1 MNREEIIE
9 KLKEIA
15 ELTVQDPSILAKMD
29 ETADLTADLG
39 LSSVGILYIV
49 IAIEEMFNIRM
60 DDVSF
65 GEFRTV
71 GDVVNYIEKKLG
83 KLCGN

>member
-1 MNREEIIE
+1 MNREEIID

-15 ELTVQDPSILAKMD
+15 ELTVQDPSVLANMTED
-29 ETADLTADLG
+29 ADLNTDLG
-39 LSSVGILYIV
+39 LSSVGILYIA

-65 GEFRTV
+65 GDFKTV
-71 GDVVNYIEKKLG
+71 RDVANYIEKKLR
-83 KLCGN
+83 K

>member
-1 MNREEIIE
+1 MNRQEIFE

-15 ELTVQDPSILAKMD
+15 ELTVQDPSILASMYED
-29 ETADLTADLG
+29 SDLAADLG
-39 LSSVGILYIV
+39 LSSVGMLYIV

-65 GEFRTV
+65 GDFRTV
-71 GDVVNYIEKKLG
+71 RDVMDYIEQKL
-83 KLCGN
+83 KA

>member
-1 MNREEIIE
+1 MTE
-9 KLKEIA
+9 
-15 ELTVQDPSILAKMD
+15 DS
-29 ETADLTADLG
+29 DLNTDLG

-65 GEFRTV
+65 GDFKTV
-71 GDVVNYIEKKLG
+71 GDVVDYIDRKL
-83 KLCGN
+83 KA

>member
-1 MNREEIIE
+1 MNRQEIIE

-15 ELTVQDPSILAKMD
+15 ELTVQDPAILANMNED
-29 ETADLTADLG
+29 SDLNTDLG
-39 LSSVGILYIV
+39 LSSVGILYIA

-65 GEFRTV
+65 GDFKTV
-71 GDVVNYIEKKLG
+71 RDVADYIEKKL
-83 KLCGN
+83 KV

>member
-1 MNREEIIE
+1 MNRQEIFE

-15 ELTVQDPSILAKMD
+15 ELTVQDPSILASMCED
-29 ETADLTADLG
+29 SDLAADLG
-39 LSSVGILYIV
+39 LSSVGMLYIV

-65 GEFRTV
+65 GDFRTV
-71 GDVVNYIEKKLG
+71 GDVADYIEKKR
-83 KLCGN
+83 KA

>member
-1 MNREEIIE
+1 MNREEILE

-15 ELTVQDPSILAKMD
+15 ELTVQDPSILANMS
-29 ETADLTADLG
+29 ENSDLTADLG

-65 GEFRTV
+65 GDFRTV
-71 GDVVNYIEKKLG
+71 GDVANYIESKLG
-83 KLCGN
+83 K

>member
-1 MNREEIIE
+1 MNRQEIFE

-15 ELTVQDPSILAKMD
+15 ELTVQDPSILASMCED
-29 ETADLTADLG
+29 SDLAADLG
-39 LSSVGILYIV
+39 LSSVGMLYIV

-65 GEFRTV
+65 GDFRTV
-71 GDVVNYIEKKLG
+71 RDVMDYIEQKL
-83 KLCGN
+83 KA

>member
-1 MNREEIIE
+1 MNRQEIFE

-15 ELTVQDPSILAKMD
+15 ELTVQDPSILASMC
-29 ETADLTADLG
+29 ENSDLAADLG
-39 LSSVGILYIV
+39 LSSVGMLYIV

-65 GEFRTV
+65 GDFRTV
-71 GDVVNYIEKKLG
+71 CDVMDYIEQKL
-83 KLCGN
+83 KA

>member
-1 MNREEIIE
+1 MNRQEIFE

-15 ELTVQDPSILAKMD
+15 ELTVQDPSILASMCED
-29 ETADLTADLG
+29 SDLAADLG
-39 LSSVGILYIV
+39 LSSVGMLYIV

-65 GEFRTV
+65 GDFRTLR
-71 GDVVNYIEKKLG
+71 DVMDYIEQKL
-83 KLCGN
+83 KA

>member
-1 MNREEIIE
+1 MNRQEIIE

-15 ELTVQDPSILAKMD
+15 ELTVQDPAILANMNED
-29 ETADLTADLG
+29 SDLNTDLG
-39 LSSVGILYIV
+39 LSSVGILYIA

-65 GEFRTV
+65 GDFKTV
-71 GDVVNYIEKKLG
+71 RDVADYIEKKL
-83 KLCGN
+83 KA

>member
-71 GDVVNYIEKKLG
+71 RDVVNYIEKKLG
-83 KLCGN
+83 K

>member
-1 MNREEIIE
+1 MNRQEIFE

-15 ELTVQDPSILAKMD
+15 ELTVQDPSILASMCED
-29 ETADLTADLG
+29 SDLAADLG
-39 LSSVGILYIV
+39 LSSVGMLYIV

-65 GEFRTV
+65 GDFQTV
-71 GDVVNYIEKKLG
+71 RDVMDYIEQKL
-83 KLCGN
+83 KA

>member
-15 ELTVQDPSILAKMD
+15 ELTVQDPTILAKMD
-29 ETADLTADLG
+29 EDADLNTDLG
-39 LSSVGILYIV
+39 LSSVGILYIA
-49 IAIEEMFNIRM
+49 IAIEEMFNLRM

-65 GEFRTV
+65 GDFKTV
-71 GDVVNYIEKKLG
+71 RDVADYIEKKLHA
-83 KLCGN
+83 